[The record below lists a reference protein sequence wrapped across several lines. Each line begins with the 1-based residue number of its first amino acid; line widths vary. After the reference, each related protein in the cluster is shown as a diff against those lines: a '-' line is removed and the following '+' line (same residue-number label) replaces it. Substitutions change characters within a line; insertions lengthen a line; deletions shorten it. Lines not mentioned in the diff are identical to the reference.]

1 MENLVIMKI
10 LVTGSEGY
18 IGSVLLHVLVDKGHD
33 VCGLD
38 TGFYKEAMLYD
49 NGKKPVPTIV
59 KDIRDVSR
67 EDLLG
72 FDAIVHLAELSND
85 PLGQTDP
92 DLTFAI
98 NHKGTA
104 RLIDKAKKAG
114 VKRFIYASSCSVYGA
129 SDEIRSEISTPNPL
143 TAYAKCKI
151 LNEELL
157 KKEAT
162 DSFTPVILRFAT
174 VYGLSP
180 RLRFDLVVNN
190 LAGLAFTTGVIKMD
204 SDGTPWRPFTH
215 VLDIAEGVSC
225 ALVAPKEIVSKEIF
239 NVGNES
245 SNYQIKDIA
254 NIIKTVF
261 PKAEISLNPNGTD
274 KRNYKVDFTK
284 INTKLPGFA
293 CTRTIAI
300 GAKELKDA
308 FEKAHLTDG
317 MFSSRLFTR
326 LKQIFFLQET
336 NRLDKNLY
344 WTK

>member
-1 MENLVIMKI
+1 MKV

-18 IGSVLLHVLVDKGHD
+18 IGSNLVHVLTDKGHD
-33 VCGLD
+33 VTGLD
-38 TGFYKEAMLYD
+38 TGFYNEAKLYD
-49 NGKKPVPTIV
+49 TGRQPVPTIV
-59 KDIRDVSR
+59 KDIRGVTLK
-67 EDLLG
+67 DLLG

-98 NHKGTA
+98 NHEGTA
-104 RLIDKAKKAG
+104 RLAELAKKAG

-129 SDEIRSEISTPNPL
+129 SDEIRSETSVPNPL
-143 TAYAKCKI
+143 TAYAKCKV
-151 LNEELL
+151 LNEKFLI
-157 KKEAT
+157 KEAT
-162 DSFTPVILRFAT
+162 DTFTPVILRFAT

-190 LAGLAFTTGVIKMD
+190 LAGLAFTTGEIKMD

-215 VLDIAEGVSC
+215 VLDIAEAVAC
-225 ALVAPKEIVSKEIF
+225 ALVAHKEIVSKEIF

-261 PKAEISLNPNGTD
+261 PEAKVSLNPNGAD
-274 KRNYKVDFTK
+274 KRNYKVAFTK
-284 INTKLPGFA
+284 INNLLPGFS

-300 GAKELKDA
+300 GAKELKEA
-308 FEKAHLTDG
+308 FEKAKLTNKD
-317 MFSSRLFTR
+317 FTSRFYTR
-326 LKQIFFLQET
+326 LKQIFFLQKT
-336 NRLDKNLY
+336 GKLDKELY
-344 WTK
+344 WI